1 MAVGIIPSAI
11 TRAKIRDITRF
22 FTEYLLSSKK
32 KRRLALL
39 LIQLEDRQAALPWW
53 MASLDCGGD
62 FVLGVQEFA
71 VLNTSQA
78 SMKLFPRRAGVEVVG
93 QLALPPGPEGV
104 GGEVVRRRYA

>member
-71 VLNTSQA
+71 VFEYIPGFHEVFSGW
-78 SMKLFPRRAGVEVVG
+78 AGVEVVG

-104 GGEVVRRRYA
+104 SGEVVRRRYA